1 MDEKFKHILND
12 DSQNNPFC
20 RLQLVVEIL
29 RHSLIKIQ
37 EKSSKLLIRKRY
49 YKTLG
54 TSVINNAMS
63 SPSLGVMNQ
72 ILLVL
77 IFAVLQAF
85 LCIGLLVIIDEHIFG

>member
-54 TSVINNAMS
+54 TSVINNPMS
-63 SPSLGVMNQ
+63 SPSPCCNESD
-72 ILLVL
+72 
-77 IFAVLQAF
+77 FANFDICCVASF
-85 LCIGLLVIIDEHIFG
+85 PMHWFVSNY

>member
-12 DSQNNPFC
+12 DSQNNTFC

-29 RHSLIKIQ
+29 RHSPIKIQ

-54 TSVINNAMS
+54 TSVINNPL
-63 SPSLGVMNQ
+63 SPLSLYLVNVGVKGKVDAWKIN
-72 ILLVL
+72 
-77 IFAVLQAF
+77 
-85 LCIGLLVIIDEHIFG
+85 